1 MLRFKHTKIFSM
13 FFLIEFLSIILILKT
28 IFPNNNYNECLS
40 ARNKPLLSILKIIK
54 QKGEI
59 RIIKIFIYT
68 RKNE

>member
-40 ARNKPLLSILKIIK
+40 ARNKRLLKNFK

>member
-28 IFPNNNYNECLS
+28 IRLISFFLDILFKNY
-40 ARNKPLLSILKIIK
+40 LKNFK

>member
-40 ARNKPLLSILKIIK
+40 ARNKRLLSILKILVCLNLN
-54 QKGEI
+54 
-59 RIIKIFIYT
+59 IIIFVFQDII
-68 RKNE
+68 